1 MVLQNSGHYTPGY
14 RCEPVGTSAGSGLA
28 EADEREMAKW
38 WHRTALDQVDTVRAA
53 CGPTGEA
60 APRWTRHGKSGL
72 GARLNSGG
80 SPIACALKPFHD
92 LGRIIELI
100 CEETNYVTTLSH
112 TRDGAPSQAATRVC
126 KEPACRTQ
134 LTDNLTHT

>member
-1 MVLQNSGHYTPGY
+1 LLAGGQVQRTPNDVVEVILKRRLQGLGAQAGASVFRCSLQVSGS
-14 RCEPVGTSAGSGLA
+14 RNWLA
-28 EADEREMAKW
+28 RMA
-38 WHRTALDQVDTVRAA
+38 RT
-53 CGPTGEA
+53 
-60 APRWTRHGKSGL
+60 RWTRHGKSGL